1 MTDSAGRTPAPY
13 EQLDLGVSA
22 LQANAASSVDRVTS
36 TASLASLCS
45 VLEAPDDQIA
55 EALLSVDWDF
65 AEADTAHSGHG
76 LQPYPAKFPPQ
87 IPETLIRLLSNEG
100 ELVLD
105 CFGGCGTTAL
115 EAVRLGRCAYSIDA
129 NPVATY
135 LTEVKTS
142 AYGSRNWRSL
152 KLLLDNIES
161 LNGVDLAKQGVDSWR
176 PAIPNIDR
184 WYAPSVVDELAGL
197 RSLVVRHVRD
207 ELSKKLCLLAF
218 AQVATKMSFQD
229 SETRYKSVPRIIPVG
244 EATDRFTAELIRLR
258 DVLKSRPAVAGS
270 AKAVTGDSRD
280 HCMYPHPDSVALLV
294 SSPPYP
300 NAYDYHLYHRFR
312 IFWLGEDPADLRRL
326 EIGSHLTNQS
336 SSDPIFLYERDM
348 AITLANVF
356 RVLQPGRFAAFVVG
370 DGIHNAHIYE
380 TSSAIKRLGRMV
392 GLVPVIDISRRLP
405 SLRRS
410 VTVAGRR
417 LTGESIV
424 ILRKPAGASS
434 QRVSPPYELFPYEEE
449 LANREL
455 AVLSSD
461 EASTLRTPRQAAF
474 WYSLPEGRSLVRTWQ
489 VASEYTADQSTKKNS
504 TYAGHGL
511 HRYKGKFYPQL
522 AKALINLGD
531 PYDRPGIVLDPFGGC
546 GTVALEARLAG
557 LSAVSIDVNPLA
569 VQIARA
575 KLELL
580 DLSVASLESAISR
593 VMVTTSVLPKEIDWS
608 QFSPAVHEELESWF
622 PKRVLAKL
630 ALLLSGIDQAASRSE
645 FGPLLASLLRV
656 TVSDLIRDVSQQE
669 PTDLRIRR
677 RTPAISDAPVFEL
690 FAERARRLL
699 EKRRQ
704 IQHRLDIGPTL
715 GPAIVVEGNAAEAE
729 PFESFVDPMGPI
741 SCVVSSPPYGIAL
754 PYLDTDRLS
763 LAAIYGIDKTTRA
776 RLERQLIGSREIT
789 GRDQAEWEALLSEG
803 SELGLPGRTVAFID
817 DLHRAVA
824 SDANAGFRRRQMP
837 AVLLRYF
844 SAMSRVLGHISN
856 RLGEGGTVSLVLGDS
871 RTTIG
876 GERRTIPTVDEVM
889 AIAKEQGL
897 VPVDDIPI
905 TVTREA
911 LLNSRHSITENRII
925 RLTR

>member
-1 MTDSAGRTPAPY
+1 MSSRHRPGSHMQLELGISAPQPTPASN
-13 EQLDLGVSA
+13 L
-22 LQANAASSVDRVTS
+22 DRVTS
-36 TASLASLCS
+36 TASLASLRS
-45 VLEAPDDQIA
+45 VLGSSDHQIA
-55 EALLSVDWDF
+55 EALLGIDWDF
-65 AEADTAHSGHG
+65 ADADTAHSGHG

-115 EAVRLGRCAYSIDA
+115 EAVRLGRRAYSIDA

-142 AYGSRNWRSL
+142 AHGPGTWRSL
-152 KLLLDNIES
+152 KVLTDNIERLS
-161 LNGVDLAKQGVDSWR
+161 AADLVKQGADSWR
-176 PAIPNIDR
+176 PAIPNIGR

-197 RSLVVRHVRD
+197 RALVEQHVRAA
-207 ELSKKLCLLAF
+207 LTRKLCMLAF
-218 AQVATKMSFQD
+218 AHVASKMSFQD

-258 DVLKSRPAVAGS
+258 DALKSRSKMAGS

-280 HCMYPHPDSVALLV
+280 VCMYPDPDSVGLLV

-326 EIGSHLTNQS
+326 EIGSHLTNQAT
-336 SSDPIFLYERDM
+336 SDPIFLYERDT
-348 AITLANVF
+348 AVTLANVF
-356 RVLQPGRFAAFVVG
+356 RVLQPGRFAAFIVG
-370 DGIHNAHIYE
+370 DGVHNAQIYE
-380 TSSAIKRLGRMV
+380 TSHSIKRLGRLV
-392 GLVPVIDISRRLP
+392 GLEPVIDISRRLP

-424 ILRKPAGASS
+424 ILRKPGAATSPS
-434 QRVSPPYELFPYEEE
+434 ASPPYELFPYEEE
-449 LANREL
+449 LASREL
-455 AVLSSD
+455 LILASD
-461 EASTLRTPRQAAF
+461 KASELRTPRQAAF
-474 WYSLPEGRSLVRTWQ
+474 WYSLPEGTSLVRTWQ
-489 VASEYTADQSTKKNS
+489 AASESTPDESSKKNS

-593 VMVTTSVLPKEIDWS
+593 VMVTTSVLPKEIDWF
-608 QFSPAVHEELESWF
+608 QFSPDVHDELESWF
-622 PKRVLAKL
+622 PKRVLSKL
-630 ALLLSGIDQAASRSE
+630 ALLLSAIDQAASRSE

-656 TVSDLIRDVSQQE
+656 IVSDLIRDVSQQE

-677 RTPAISDAPVFEL
+677 RSPAISDAPVFEL
-690 FAERARRLL
+690 FADRARKLL

-704 IQHRLDIGPTL
+704 IQHRLDIGPNL
-715 GPAIVVEGNAAEAE
+715 GPAIVVEGNAADAE
-729 PFESFVDPMGPI
+729 PFESFVDPMGSI
-741 SCVVSSPPYGIAL
+741 ACVVSSPPYGIAL

-763 LAAIYGIDKTTRA
+763 LAAIYGIDKMTRG

-803 SELGLPGRTVAFID
+803 SGLGLPARTVAFID
-817 DLHRAVA
+817 DLHRAVV
-824 SDANAGFRRRQMP
+824 SDADAGFRRQQMP

-844 SAMSRVLGHISN
+844 SSMSRVLGHISN
-856 RLGEGGTVSLVLGDS
+856 RLGEGATVSLVLGDS

-889 AIAKEQGL
+889 AVAKEQGL
-897 VPVDDIPI
+897 MLVDDIPI

-911 LLNSRHSITENRII
+911 LLNSRHSITDNRII